1 MLHWRMLGGDEKAQ
15 LQELNARLYE
25 YVSRVRQLEQ
35 ENQQLLDELQNRR
48 GEEDWWAAWQGR
60 YQAEVSSL
68 RRQLEELS
76 WDKSLAEGER
86 DSLWRE
92 LQELQQLSR
101 EARAVRGQLDAELG
115 AQRQQLKEALGAR
128 AALEALLGRLQDEHQ
143 RLLEGHERDVR
154 ELRQQVSTFSLQFRA
169 RQPPREPQLNLQEV
183 HDSYALLVSESWQ
196 ETFQLYQDKV
206 RELEEKVRRGQESR
220 QEAEE
225 EKRLCQLEVESL
237 HREAQELDQLRQR
250 LEEELLRMR
259 EKYDLEMEE
268 NQRVID
274 FLEDEKQNLTM
285 TLTDRLKDYQELL
298 QVKTGLNLEV
308 ATYRALLEGE
318 SNPEILVWMEHIQNV
333 PREVRNTSCQYV
345 NSILQRENKRN
356 IFSREKITSSN
367 KNISTPYTKRSTF
380 FGPQATIVTGSAPRK
395 DFLGPSYSSSS
406 TLRQETSY
414 ERTAKDHGELR
425 TLPTTR
431 GLLRS
436 IEPQVKVIPD
446 IQKTESRSSITTYL
460 TKESTSAQKPSQQH
474 KDVRMS
480 TSASTQ
486 SHERSVFQG
495 KKTEERVSTEE
506 RKHKIEPTKP
516 RQEEKMFDSKEKAS
530 EERNLR
536 WEEMTKLDKEARERE
551 SMHLKGKAKGGE
563 STKERTTIFG
573 EKREI
578 QIPVS
583 FEGQGH
589 GKASQNDKVELSVKD
604 IQTFPKKG
612 ASDSKTK
619 WTDERGL
626 KFKVDTSDAVD
637 STKDDSTRK
646 TIAENIVSSILQQF
660 VQPSDS
666 ETSVGPSLDT
676 KVTYMERKELP
687 GDGKAKTEIIVES
700 KLLEEI
706 DVSDEDSLKHLL
718 SKGAKEVE
726 IKGKSA
732 ESMIGDIINLG
743 LKGREGRAKV
753 VNVEIVEEPL
763 GYVTDERTDFSTPF
777 EVEEVDDVSLGLERH
792 YSDEEGDEETSIA
805 FSGNQLKKTT
815 QPHQNITHFEEV
827 TEASDSEGEQRY
839 FVSTPD
845 ESSGVYDKDE
855 DSVYGQIHVEEEST
869 IKYSWQDEVAQST
882 EKRRKRNNLPGDEF
896 SSTSEI
902 FSPEEDVDYS
912 HLKEQP
918 KSDQLHAESIV
929 IEKEIKIPHE
939 FQTSIKE
946 IFSKDPKHQLVE
958 TLGQLEGS
966 LPESVREELSVL
978 TKESQGDAGNI
989 SVKKFEK
996 TTDSGSVT
1004 IVAEVNL
1011 SQTLDADQFDLEQ
1024 LSKDD
1029 SSKVEKILQS
1039 AVLDSF
1045 EKHQAQEP
1053 ESPDSKYGVEV
1064 SGSSIKSKR
1073 WASRE
1078 TYSSS
1083 SEKDDGG
1090 GEHYTAE
1097 HVFCQGPVSA
1107 TVEVS
1112 SPRGFAQSHVLED
1125 VNQSVRHIKIGPT
1138 EIRRTEQIF
1147 YEGPTS
1153 GVVEMDMTNR
1163 EETPS
1168 TARSTRETT
1177 IIFPA
1182 RKEAKVHI
1190 VSDDGDWKDNESKKD
1205 KEASMSFQVSAAQD
1219 KQAYGEHVTEKA
1231 MFDKTVQL
1239 QRMVDQRSVISDEKK
1254 IALLYLDKEE
1264 EEEENDGHWF

>member
-1 MLHWRMLGGDEKAQ
+1 MLHWRLLGGDEKAQ

-35 ENQQLLDELQNRR
+35 ENQQLLDELHNRR
-48 GEEDWWAAWQGR
+48 GEEDWWEAWQGR

-92 LQELQQLSR
+92 LQELRRLSG
-101 EARAVRGQLDAELG
+101 EVRAVRGQLDVELG
-115 AQRQQLKEALGAR
+115 AQRQQLKEALDAR

-143 RLLEGHERDVR
+143 RLLEGHARDVR
-154 ELRQQVSTFSLQFRA
+154 ELRAQVSTFSLRFRA
-169 RQPPREPQLNLQEV
+169 RQPTREPQLNLQEV
-183 HDSYALLVSESWQ
+183 HDSYALLMSESWQ

-206 RELEEKVRRGQESR
+206 RELEENVKLGQENR
-220 QEAEE
+220 KEAEE

-250 LEEELLRMR
+250 LEEELLRLK

-268 NQRVID
+268 NQRIID

-318 SNPEILVWMEHIQNV
+318 SNPEILIWTEHVQNV
-333 PREVRNTSCQYV
+333 PRDIRNTSCQYS
-345 NSILQRENKRN
+345 NSVLQRENKRN
-356 IFSREKITSSN
+356 IFSREKITSSD
-367 KNISTPYTKRSTF
+367 KNISIPYTNRLSF

-395 DFLGPSYSSSS
+395 DFLSSGYSSSS
-406 TLRQETSY
+406 SLRQETSY
-414 ERTAKDHGELR
+414 ERTSKDHSKVR
-425 TLPTTR
+425 MVPTTH

-436 IEPQVKVIPD
+436 IEPQVKVTPER
-446 IQKTESRSSITTYL
+446 QKTESRSSITTYL
-460 TKESTSAQKPSQQH
+460 TKESTSAQRPSQQH

-480 TSASTQ
+480 TSVSTR
-486 SHERSVFQG
+486 SHEMSVLEG
-495 KKTEERVSTEE
+495 KKTEERASMEE
-506 RKHKIEPTKP
+506 RKQKIEPTKP

-536 WEEMTKLDKEARERE
+536 WEEMTKLDKAARERE
-551 SMHLKGKAKGGE
+551 GMQLKGKAKGGE
-563 STKERTTIFG
+563 SSMATTRIFG
-573 EKREI
+573 EKKEI

-589 GKASQNDKVELSVKD
+589 RKILEDDKAELSVKD
-604 IQTFPKKG
+604 VQTFQKKG
-612 ASDSKTK
+612 AGDSKTK
-619 WTDERGL
+619 WTDERKL
-626 KFKVDTSDAVD
+626 KFKIDTGDAVD
-637 STKDDSTRK
+637 STRK
-646 TIAENIVSSILQQF
+646 TVAENIVSSILQQF
-660 VQPSDS
+660 VQPSDL
-666 ETSVGPSLDT
+666 ETSAGASLDT

-687 GDGKAKTEIIVES
+687 GDAGAKTEIIVES

-706 DVSDEDSLKHLL
+706 DVSDEDSLKQFL
-718 SKGAKEVE
+718 SKGPKEVE

-743 LKGREGRAKV
+743 LKGREGKAKV

-763 GYVTDERTDFSTPF
+763 GYVTDEKVDFSTPF
-777 EVEEVDDVSLGLERH
+777 EVEEVDDVSLGFERH
-792 YSDEEGDEETSIA
+792 YSDEEDDEETSIA
-805 FSGNQLKKTT
+805 FSGNQLKKTK
-815 QPHQNITHFEEV
+815 QPHQIITHFEEV
-827 TEASDSEGEQRY
+827 TEAGDTEGEQRY

-845 ESSGVYDKDE
+845 EYSAGYDKDE

-869 IKYSWQDEVAQST
+869 IKYSWQDEVSQST
-882 EKRRKRNNLPGDEF
+882 EKRRKRNNFPGDEF

-902 FSPEEDVDYS
+902 FSPEEDMDSS
-912 HLKEQP
+912 HQKDE
-918 KSDQLHAESIV
+918 LHAESIV

-946 IFSKDPKHQLVE
+946 LSSKDPKHQLVE
-958 TLGQLEGS
+958 TIGQLEGS
-966 LPESVREELSVL
+966 LPESVREELSIL
-978 TKESQGDAGNI
+978 TKEKQGDASNI

-996 TTDSGSVT
+996 TTDGGSVT
-1004 IVAEVNL
+1004 IIAEVNL
-1011 SQTLDADQFDLEQ
+1011 SQTLDANQLDVE

-1039 AVLDSF
+1039 AALDSF
-1045 EKHQAQEP
+1045 EKNQPQEP
-1053 ESPDSKYGVEV
+1053 ESPDNKKGVNV

-1073 WASRE
+1073 WDSKE
-1078 TYSSS
+1078 MYTSS
-1083 SEKDDGG
+1083 SEQDGG
-1090 GEHYTAE
+1090 RGEHYAAE
-1097 HVFCQGPVSA
+1097 HGFCQGPVSA
-1107 TVEVS
+1107 TVEIS
-1112 SPRGFAQSHVLED
+1112 SPRGFTQSHVLED
-1125 VNQSVRHIKIGPT
+1125 INQSVRHIKIGPT

-1153 GVVEMDMTNR
+1153 EVVEMDVTNR
-1163 EETPS
+1163 EETLG
-1168 TARSTRETT
+1168 TAKGTRETT
-1177 IIFPA
+1177 IFFPT

-1190 VSDDGDWKDNESKKD
+1190 VSDDGDWKDNESKKER
-1205 KEASMSFQVSAAQD
+1205 EASITFQVSADQD
-1219 KQAYGEHVTEKA
+1219 NQAHGEQITEKT
-1231 MFDKTVQL
+1231 MFDKTVML
-1239 QRMVDQRSVISDEKK
+1239 QRMVDQRSVVSDEKK
-1254 IALLYLDKEE
+1254 IALLYLDKKEEE

>member
-1 MLHWRMLGGDEKAQ
+1 MLHWRLLGGDEKAQ

-25 YVSRVRQLEQ
+25 YVSRVRQLEL
-35 ENQQLLDELQNRR
+35 ENQQLLDELHSRR

-60 YQAEVSSL
+60 YQAEVGSL

-76 WDKSLAEGER
+76 WDTSLAEGER

-92 LQELQQLSR
+92 LQELRRLSG

-115 AQRQQLKEALGAR
+115 AQRQQLEEALGAR
-128 AALEALLGRLQDEHQ
+128 AGLEALLGRLQDEHQ
-143 RLLEGHERDVR
+143 RLLEGHARDVR
-154 ELRQQVSTFSLQFRA
+154 ELRERVATFSMRFRA
-169 RQPPREPQLNLQEV
+169 RQPPREPQLDLQEV
-183 HDSYALLVSESWQ
+183 HDSYALLVAESWQ
-196 ETFQLYQDKV
+196 ETCLLYQDKV
-206 RELEEKVRRGQESR
+206 RELEEKVRLGQESR

-225 EKRLCQLEVESL
+225 EKRLCQLQVESL
-237 HREAQELDQLRQR
+237 HREVGELDQLRQR

-259 EKYDLEMEE
+259 AKYDLEMEE

-285 TLTDRLKDYQELL
+285 TLTDRLKDYQDLL
-298 QVKTGLNLEV
+298 QVKTGLHLEV

-318 SNPEILVWMEHIQNV
+318 SNPEILVWTEHIQNV
-333 PREVRNTSCQYV
+333 PREVRNTLCQYTD
-345 NSILQRENKRN
+345 SILQRENKRN
-356 IFSREKITSSN
+356 IYSREKITSSN
-367 KNISTPYTKRSTF
+367 KNISAPYANRSTF
-380 FGPQATIVTGSAPRK
+380 FGPRATIVTGSAPRK
-395 DFLGPSYSSSS
+395 NFLGPSHSSSS

-414 ERTAKDHGELR
+414 ERTAKDQSEHR
-425 TLPTTR
+425 TLPTTH

-436 IEPQVKVIPD
+436 TEPQVKVTPD
-446 IQKTESRSSITTYL
+446 RQKTESRSSITTYL
-460 TKESTSAQKPSQQH
+460 TQESTSAQRPSHQQ

-480 TSASTQ
+480 TSASTR
-486 SHERSVFQG
+486 SHEMSVLQG
-495 KKTEERVSTEE
+495 KETEERASTEE
-506 RKHKIEPTKP
+506 RKQKIELTKP

-536 WEEMTKLDKEARERE
+536 WEGMTKLDKEARERE
-551 SMHLKGKAKGGE
+551 SMQWKGKTKGGE
-563 STKERTTIFG
+563 SIKERTTIFG

-578 QIPVS
+578 EIPVT

-589 GKASQNDKVELSVKD
+589 GEAPQADKGELSVKD
-604 IQTFPKKG
+604 AQAFQKKG
-612 ASDSKTK
+612 TDDSKTK
-619 WTDERGL
+619 WTDEKGL
-626 KFKVDTSDAVD
+626 KFKVDASDAVD
-637 STKDDSTRK
+637 STKDSTRK

-666 ETSVGPSLDT
+666 ETSAGPSLDT

-687 GDGKAKTEIIVES
+687 GEGKAKTEIIVES

-763 GYVTDERTDFSTPF
+763 AYVTDEKADFSTPF
-777 EVEEVDDVSLGLERH
+777 EIEEVDDVSLGFERH
-792 YSDEEGDEETSIA
+792 YSDEEGNEETSIS
-805 FSGNQLKKTT
+805 SGNQFKKTE
-815 QPHQNITHFEEV
+815 QPHQNVTHFEEV
-827 TEASDSEGEQRY
+827 TEAGDSEGEQRY

-845 ESSGVYDKDE
+845 EYSGSYDKDE

-869 IKYSWQDEVAQST
+869 IKYSWQDEVSQST
-882 EKRRKRNNLPGDEF
+882 EKRRKRSNLPGDEF

-902 FSPEEDVDYS
+902 FSPEEDVDSS
-912 HLKEQP
+912 HP
-918 KSDQLHAESIV
+918 KGDQLHTETIV

-946 IFSKDPKHQLVE
+946 LSSKDPKHQLVE
-958 TLGQLEGS
+958 TIGQLEGS

-978 TKESQGDAGNI
+978 TKESKGDTENI

-996 TTDSGSVT
+996 TTDGGSVT

-1011 SQTLDADQFDLEQ
+1011 SKTLDANQFDLDQ
-1024 LSKDD
+1024 LRKDN

-1039 AVLDSF
+1039 AVLDSS
-1045 EKHQAQEP
+1045 EKHQAREP
-1053 ESPDSKYGVEV
+1053 ESPDSKNGKEV
-1064 SGSSIKSKR
+1064 SGSSIESKR
-1073 WASRE
+1073 WASRQM
-1078 TYSSS
+1078 YSSS
-1083 SEKDDGG
+1083 SDRDGG
-1090 GEHYTAE
+1090 GGGHYTAE

-1125 VNQSVRHIKIGPT
+1125 INQSVRHIKIGPT
-1138 EIRRTEQIF
+1138 EIRRTERIF
-1147 YEGPTS
+1147 YEGPAS
-1153 GVVEMDMTNR
+1153 EVVEMDVTNR
-1163 EETPS
+1163 EETSS
-1168 TARSTRETT
+1168 TARGTRETT
-1177 IIFPA
+1177 IFFPT

-1190 VSDDGDWKDNESKKD
+1190 ASDDGDWRDSESKKD
-1205 KEASMSFQVSAAQD
+1205 KEASVSFQVSAAQD
-1219 KQAYGEHVTEKA
+1219 HQARGEQVT
-1231 MFDKTVQL
+1231 FDKTVQL

-1254 IALLYLDKEE
+1254 IAVLYLDKEE

>member
-1 MLHWRMLGGDEKAQ
+1 MMPRSLLARDEKAQ
-15 LQELNARLYE
+15 LQELNAWLHE
-25 YVSRVRQLEQ
+25 YVCRARELELENRQL
-35 ENQQLLDELQNRR
+35 LGELRSRR
-48 GEEDWWAAWQGR
+48 ALEAEEEDGWLLRQEEADG
-60 YQAEVSSL
+60 L

-76 WDKSLAEGER
+76 RDQALAEGER
-86 DSLWRE
+86 DGLRRE
-92 LQELQQLSR
+92 LRELR
-101 EARAVRGQLDAELG
+101 ELGAEVRAARGRLDAELD
-115 AQRQQLKEALGAR
+115 AQRRQLQEALGAR
-128 AALEALLGRLQDEHQ
+128 EALEELLGRLRDERR
-143 RLLEGHERDVR
+143 RLRDGQAR
-154 ELRQQVSTFSLQFRA
+154 ELRELRERAAAFSLRFRA
-169 RQPPREPQLNLQEV
+169 RPAREQEASLREAR
-183 HDSYALLVSESWQ
+183 DACALLLSESQ
-196 ETFQLYQDKV
+196 ERALQLY
-206 RELEEKVRRGQESR
+206 RGELRGLEEALRRGQEAR
-220 QEAEE
+220 QRAEE
-225 EKRLCQLEVESL
+225 EQRLCRLQGDALL
-237 HREAQELDQLRQR
+237 RQAQELDQLRQR
-250 LEEELLRMR
+250 LEEELLSRS
-259 EKYDLEMEE
+259 EAHHLEMEE
-268 NQRVID
+268 SQRVID

-285 TLTDRLKDYQELL
+285 ALADRLKDYQELL
-298 QVKTGLNLEV
+298 QVKTSLNLEV

-318 SNPEILVWMEHIQNV
+318 SNPEIVVWTEHIQNV
-333 PREVRNTSCQYV
+333 PREFRNASCQYT

-367 KNISTPYTKRSTF
+367 KNFSAPYSNRSTF
-380 FGPQATIVTGSAPRK
+380 FGPQATIVTGRVPRK
-395 DFLGPSYSSSS
+395 DFLGPKYSSSS
-406 TLRQETSY
+406 TSRQEISY
-414 ERTAKDHGELR
+414 ERTAKDDSDLKM
-425 TLPTTR
+425 LPATHD
-431 GLLRS
+431 LLRS
-436 IEPQVKVIPD
+436 AESQVKVIPD
-446 IQKTESRSSITTYL
+446 RQKTESSSSVTTYL
-460 TKESTSAQKPSQQH
+460 TKESTSAQSPSQQH

-480 TSASTQ
+480 TSTSTR
-486 SHERSVFQG
+486 SHEVNVLQG
-495 KKTEERVSTEE
+495 KKTEE
-506 RKHKIEPTKP
+506 RKHKIELTKP
-516 RQEEKMFDSKEKAS
+516 RQEEKIFDSKEKAS

-551 SMHLKGKAKGGE
+551 SIQLKGKAKGSE
-563 STKERTTIFG
+563 STKERTSIFG

-589 GKASQNDKVELSVKD
+589 GKAPQDIKDVKNA
-604 IQTFPKKG
+604 QTFPKQDEG
-612 ASDSKTK
+612 DSKAK
-619 WTDERGL
+619 WTEERGL
-626 KFKVDTSDAVD
+626 KFKVDASDAVD

-660 VQPSDS
+660 VQPSDL
-666 ETSVGPSLDT
+666 ETSAGSSLDT
-676 KVTYMERKELP
+676 KVTYFERKELP

-718 SKGAKEVE
+718 SKGTKEVE

-732 ESMIGDIINLG
+732 ESMIGDIIKLG

-763 GYVTDERTDFSTPF
+763 GYVTDEKTDFSTPF
-777 EVEEVDDVSLGLERH
+777 EVEEVDDVSLGFERH
-792 YSDEEGDEETSIA
+792 YSDEEGNEETRTS
-805 FSGNQLKKTT
+805 SSNQFKTT
-815 QPHQNITHFEEV
+815 KQPHQIVTQFEEV
-827 TEASDSEGEQRY
+827 TEAGDSEGEQRY

-845 ESSGVYDKDE
+845 EYSGGHDKDE

-869 IKYSWQDEVAQST
+869 IKYSWQDEVSQST

-902 FSPEEDVDYS
+902 FSPEEDVASRHQKKY
-912 HLKEQP
+912 P
-918 KSDQLHAESIV
+918 KGDELHAESIV

-946 IFSKDPKHQLVE
+946 LFSKDPKHQLVE
-958 TLGQLEGS
+958 TIGQLEGS

-978 TKESQGDAGNI
+978 TKESQGDTGNI

-996 TTDSGSVT
+996 TTDGRSVT

-1011 SQTLDADQFDLEQ
+1011 SETLDANQFDLEQ
-1024 LSKDD
+1024 LSKDN
-1029 SSKVEKILQS
+1029 SSKGEKILHS

-1045 EKHQAQEP
+1045 EKHQAQAP
-1053 ESPDSKYGVEV
+1053 ESPDSKDGLEV
-1064 SGSSIKSKR
+1064 SGSSLKSKH

-1083 SEKDDGG
+1083 CERDNVG

-1097 HVFCQGPVSA
+1097 HIFSQGPVSA

-1112 SPRGFAQSHVLED
+1112 SPRGFAQSPVLED
-1125 VNQSVRHIKIGPT
+1125 INQSVRHIKIGPT

-1153 GVVEMDMTNR
+1153 EVVKMDVTNR
-1163 EETPS
+1163 EEAAS
-1168 TARSTRETT
+1168 AARGTQETT
-1177 IIFPA
+1177 IFFPT

-1190 VSDDGDWKDNESKKD
+1190 VPDDGDWKDIESKKD
-1205 KEASMSFQVSAAQD
+1205 KEASMGFQISAAGDNQAQG
-1219 KQAYGEHVTEKA
+1219 KQVPEKV

>member
-1 MLHWRMLGGDEKAQ
+1 MLHWRLLGGDEKAQ

-35 ENQQLLDELQNRR
+35 ENQHLLDELHNRR

-92 LQELQQLSR
+92 LQELRLLSE

-115 AQRQQLKEALGAR
+115 AQRSQLKEALGAR
-128 AALEALLGRLQDEHQ
+128 EALEALLGRLQEEHQ
-143 RLLEGHERDVR
+143 RLLMGHERDVR
-154 ELRQQVSTFSLQFRA
+154 ELREQVSTFSMRFRA
-169 RQPPREPQLNLQEV
+169 RQPPRESQLSLQGV
-183 HDSYALLVSESWQ
+183 QDSYALLVSESWQ

-206 RELEEKVRRGQESR
+206 RELEEKVKLGHESR

-285 TLTDRLKDYQELL
+285 TITDRLKDYQELL

-318 SNPEILVWMEHIQNV
+318 SNPEILVWTEHIQNV
-333 PREVRNTSCQYV
+333 PREVRTTSCQYA

-356 IFSREKITSSN
+356 IYSREKIISSD
-367 KNISTPYTKRSTF
+367 KNISAPYSNRSTF
-380 FGPQATIVTGSAPRK
+380 FGPQSTLVTRS

-406 TLRQETSY
+406 TRRQETSY
-414 ERTAKDHGELR
+414 ERIARNHNRLG
-425 TLPTTR
+425 TLPTTDD

-436 IEPQVKVIPD
+436 TESQVKVIPD
-446 IQKTESRSSITTYL
+446 RQKTESTSSITTYL
-460 TKESTSAQKPSQQH
+460 TKESTSAQRPSQQH
-474 KDVRMS
+474 KDIRMS
-480 TSASTQ
+480 TSLSTQ
-486 SHERSVFQG
+486 SQERSVLQG
-495 KKTEERVSTEE
+495 KKTEER
-506 RKHKIEPTKP
+506 KYKMEPTKIRP
-516 RQEEKMFDSKEKAS
+516 EEKMFDSKEKAS

-551 SMHLKGKAKGGE
+551 SLQLKGKGKGGE
-563 STKERTTIFG
+563 SVKERTTIFG
-573 EKREI
+573 EKKEI

-583 FEGQGH
+583 FEGHGH
-589 GKASQNDKVELSVKD
+589 GKVSQDNKVELSVKD
-604 IQTFPKKG
+604 IQTVQKKG
-612 ASDSKTK
+612 VSESKTK

-626 KFKVDTSDAVD
+626 KFKVDASDATD

-666 ETSVGPSLDT
+666 ETSAGPSLDT
-676 KVTYMERKELP
+676 KVTYVEREELP
-687 GDGKAKTEIIVES
+687 GVGKAKTEIVVES

-706 DVSDEDSLKHLL
+706 DVSDEESLKHLL

-763 GYVTDERTDFSTPF
+763 GYVSDEKTDFSTPF
-777 EVEEVDDVSLGLERH
+777 EVEEVDDISPSFERH
-792 YSDEEGDEETSIA
+792 YSDEEGDEETSIT
-805 FSGNQLKKTT
+805 FSGNRLTKIK
-815 QPHQNITHFEEV
+815 QPHENLTHFEEV
-827 TEASDSEGEQRY
+827 TEAGDSEGEQRY

-845 ESSGVYDKDE
+845 EYPGGYDKDE

-896 SSTSEI
+896 SSPTEV
-902 FSPEEDVDYS
+902 FSPEEDIDS
-912 HLKEQP
+912 SPLKEHP
-918 KSDQLHAESIV
+918 KGDEVHAESTV

-939 FQTSIKE
+939 FQTSIKGL
-946 IFSKDPKHQLVE
+946 FSKDPKHQLVE
-958 TLGQLEGS
+958 AIGQLEGS

-978 TKESQGDAGNI
+978 AKESQKDTGNI

-996 TTDSGSVT
+996 TTDGGSVT

-1011 SQTLDADQFDLEQ
+1011 SETLDADQLDLER
-1024 LSKDD
+1024 LSKED
-1029 SSKVEKILQS
+1029 SSKVEKTLQS
-1039 AVLDSF
+1039 AVLASS
-1045 EKHQAQEP
+1045 EKHRVQEP
-1053 ESPDSKYGVEV
+1053 ESPDSKNGLKV

-1078 TYSSS
+1078 IYSSS
-1083 SEKDDGG
+1083 ERDGG
-1090 GEHYTAE
+1090 GAGHYTAE
-1097 HVFCQGPVSA
+1097 HVFHQGPVSA

-1125 VNQSVRHIKIGPT
+1125 ISQSVRHIKIGPT

-1153 GVVEMDMTNR
+1153 QVVEIDVTNR
-1163 EETPS
+1163 EESPT

-1177 IIFPA
+1177 IFFSP

-1190 VSDDGDWKDNESKKD
+1190 VSDDGEWKDDESRKD
-1205 KEASMSFQVSAAQD
+1205 KEASVGFQASAAQEY
-1219 KQAYGEHVTEKA
+1219 QVHGEQVTEKV

>member
-1 MLHWRMLGGDEKAQ
+1 MLHWRLLGGDEKAQ
-15 LQELNARLYE
+15 LQELNARLYD

-92 LQELQQLSR
+92 LQELRRLSG

-143 RLLEGHERDVR
+143 RLLEGHARDVR
-154 ELRQQVSTFSLQFRA
+154 ELREQVSTFSMRFRA
-169 RQPPREPQLNLQEV
+169 RHQPREPQLDLREV

-206 RELEEKVRRGQESR
+206 RELEEKVRLGQESR

-237 HREAQELDQLRQR
+237 HREAQELDQLRRR
-250 LEEELLRMR
+250 LEDELLRMR

-318 SNPEILVWMEHIQNV
+318 SNPEILVWTEHIRNI
-333 PREVRNTSCQYV
+333 PREVRNTSCQYT
-345 NSILQRENKRN
+345 NSILQRENKQN

-367 KNISTPYTKRSTF
+367 KNISVPHTNRSTY

-395 DFLGPSYSSSS
+395 DFLGPSYSSS
-406 TLRQETSY
+406 TVRQEALY
-414 ERTAKDHGELR
+414 ERTAKDHSELR
-425 TLPTTR
+425 TLPTTH

-436 IEPQVKVIPD
+436 TEPQVKVIPD
-446 IQKTESRSSITTYL
+446 RQKTESRSSITTYL
-460 TKESTSAQKPSQQH
+460 TKESTSAQRPSHQH

-480 TSASTQ
+480 TSVST
-486 SHERSVFQG
+486 RSNEMSVLRE
-495 KKTEERVSTEE
+495 KKTEERASTEE
-506 RKHKIEPTKP
+506 RRHKIELTKP

-551 SMHLKGKAKGGE
+551 SMQLKGKAKGGE

-589 GKASQNDKVELSVKD
+589 VKVPQDGKVELSVKD
-604 IQTFPKKG
+604 IQTFQKKS

-626 KFKVDTSDAVD
+626 KFKIDASDAAD
-637 STKDDSTRK
+637 STKDSTRK

-660 VQPSDS
+660 VQPSDL
-666 ETSVGPSLDT
+666 ETSASPPLDT

-687 GDGKAKTEIIVES
+687 GEGKAKTEIIVES

-718 SKGAKEVE
+718 NKGAKEVE

-763 GYVTDERTDFSTPF
+763 GYVTDEKADFSTPF
-777 EVEEVDDVSLGLERH
+777 EVEEVDDVSLGFERH
-792 YSDEEGDEETSIA
+792 YSDEEGEEEASIS
-805 FSGNQLKKTT
+805 FSGNQFKKTK
-815 QPHQNITHFEEV
+815 QPHQNVTHFEEV
-827 TEASDSEGEQRY
+827 TEAGDSEGEQRY

-845 ESSGVYDKDE
+845 EYSGSYDKDE

-869 IKYSWQDEVAQST
+869 IKYSWQDEVSQST

-902 FSPEEDVDYS
+902 FSPEEDVDSS
-912 HLKEQP
+912 HWKEHS
-918 KSDQLHAESIV
+918 KGDELHAESIV

-946 IFSKDPKHQLVE
+946 LFSKDPKHQLVE
-958 TLGQLEGS
+958 TIGQLEGS

-978 TKESQGDAGNI
+978 TKESQGDTDNI

-996 TTDSGSVT
+996 TTDGGSVT

-1011 SQTLDADQFDLEQ
+1011 SKTLDANQFDLEQ
-1024 LSKDD
+1024 LSKDN

-1039 AVLDSF
+1039 AVVDNF

-1053 ESPDSKYGVEV
+1053 ESPDSKNGIEV
-1064 SGSSIKSKR
+1064 SGSSIKSSR

-1078 TYSSS
+1078 IYNSSS
-1083 SEKDDGG
+1083 DRSGG
-1090 GEHYTAE
+1090 GGGHYTAE

-1112 SPRGFAQSHVLED
+1112 SPRGFAQSHVSED
-1125 VNQSVRHIKIGPT
+1125 INQSVRHVKIGPT

-1153 GVVEMDMTNR
+1153 EVVEMDVTNR

-1168 TARSTRETT
+1168 TARGTRETT
-1177 IIFPA
+1177 IFFPA

-1190 VSDDGDWKDNESKKD
+1190 ASDDGDWRDSESKKD
-1205 KEASMSFQVSAAQD
+1205 KEASMSFQVSAAPD
-1219 KQAYGEHVTEKA
+1219 NQAHGEQVTEKV

-1254 IALLYLDKEE
+1254 IALLYLDREE

>member
-1 MLHWRMLGGDEKAQ
+1 MLHWRLLGGDEKAQ

-35 ENQQLLDELQNRR
+35 ENQQLLDELHNRR

-86 DSLWRE
+86 DSLWHE
-92 LQELQQLSR
+92 LQELRRLSG
-101 EARAVRGQLDAELG
+101 EARAVRGQLDAELD
-115 AQRQQLKEALGAR
+115 AERQQLKEALGSR

-143 RLLEGHERDVR
+143 RLLEGHARDVR
-154 ELRQQVSTFSLQFRA
+154 ELREQVSTFSMRFRA
-169 RQPPREPQLNLQEV
+169 RQPPREPQLDLQEV

-206 RELEEKVRRGQESR
+206 RELEDKVRLGQECR

-237 HREAQELDQLRQR
+237 HREVQELDQLRRR
-250 LEEELLRMR
+250 LEEELLRMK

-318 SNPEILVWMEHIQNV
+318 SNPEILVWTEHIQNV
-333 PREVRNTSCQYV
+333 PREVRNTSCQYT

-356 IFSREKITSSN
+356 IFSREKVISPN
-367 KNISTPYTKRSTF
+367 KNISNRSTF
-380 FGPQATIVTGSAPRK
+380 FGPQPTRVTGSAPRK

-414 ERTAKDHGELR
+414 ERTTKDHNELR
-425 TLPTTR
+425 TLPTTH

-436 IEPQVKVIPD
+436 SEPQVKVIPD
-446 IQKTESRSSITTYL
+446 GQKTESRSSITTYL
-460 TKESTSAQKPSQQH
+460 TKESTSAQRPSHQQ
-474 KDVRMS
+474 KDIRMS
-480 TSASTQ
+480 TSASTL
-486 SHERSVFQG
+486 SHEMNVLQG
-495 KKTEERVSTEE
+495 KKTEESVSTEE
-506 RKHKIEPTKP
+506 RKHKIELTKP

-551 SMHLKGKAKGGE
+551 STQLKGKAKGGE

-573 EKREI
+573 EKKQI

-589 GKASQNDKVELSVKD
+589 GKAAQDDKVELSVKD
-604 IQTFPKKG
+604 VQTFQKEG
-612 ASDSKTK
+612 ADDSKTE

-637 STKDDSTRK
+637 STKDSTRK

-660 VQPSDS
+660 VQPSDL
-666 ETSVGPSLDT
+666 ETSAGPSLDT

-687 GDGKAKTEIIVES
+687 GEGKAKTEIIVES

-763 GYVTDERTDFSTPF
+763 AYVTDEKADFSTPF
-777 EVEEVDDVSLGLERH
+777 EVEEVDDVSLGFERH
-792 YSDEEGDEETSIA
+792 YSDEEGDEETSIS
-805 FSGNQLKKTT
+805 SGNQFKKTK
-815 QPHQNITHFEEV
+815 QPHQNVTHFEEV
-827 TEASDSEGEQRY
+827 TEADDSEGEQRY

-845 ESSGVYDKDE
+845 EYSGSYDKDE

-869 IKYSWQDEVAQST
+869 IKYSWQDEISQST
-882 EKRRKRNNLPGDEF
+882 EKRRKRSNLPGDEF

-902 FSPEEDVDYS
+902 FSPEEDIDSS
-912 HLKEQP
+912 HQKEHP
-918 KSDQLHAESIV
+918 KGDELHSESIV
-929 IEKEIKIPHE
+929 IEKEIKVPRE

-946 IFSKDPKHQLVE
+946 LSSKDPKHQLVE
-958 TLGQLEGS
+958 TIEQLEES

-978 TKESQGDAGNI
+978 TKESQGDDGNI

-996 TTDSGSVT
+996 TTDGRSVT

-1011 SQTLDADQFDLEQ
+1011 SKTLDANQFDLEQ
-1024 LSKDD
+1024 LSKEN

-1053 ESPDSKYGVEV
+1053 ESPDSKNGIEV
-1064 SGSSIKSKR
+1064 SGSSVKSKR

-1078 TYSSS
+1078 MYSSS
-1083 SEKDDGG
+1083 SDRDGGG

-1125 VNQSVRHIKIGPT
+1125 INQSVRHIKIGPT

-1153 GVVEMDMTNR
+1153 KVVEMDVTNR

-1168 TARSTRETT
+1168 TARGTRETT
-1177 IIFPA
+1177 ILFPS

-1190 VSDDGDWKDNESKKD
+1190 ASDDGDWRDSESKKD
-1205 KEASMSFQVSAAQD
+1205 KEASVTFQVSAAQD
-1219 KQAYGEHVTEKA
+1219 NQAYGEQVTEKA

-1264 EEEENDGHWF
+1264 EEENDGHWF